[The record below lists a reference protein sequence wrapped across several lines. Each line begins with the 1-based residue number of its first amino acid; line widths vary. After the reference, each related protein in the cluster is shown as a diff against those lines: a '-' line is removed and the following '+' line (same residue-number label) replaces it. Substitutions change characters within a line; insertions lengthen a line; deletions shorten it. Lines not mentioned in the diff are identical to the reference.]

1 MTSIISDG
9 LLLGGVFTLGY
20 SIIRGFAG
28 DDDKFRFFVV
38 IVGLVVTVVLG
49 DLKFIRDEE
58 RAA

>member
-1 MTSIISDG
+1 MTAIISDG

-20 SIIRGFAG
+20 SIILSFAD

-49 DLKFIRDEE
+49 YLKFIRDQE